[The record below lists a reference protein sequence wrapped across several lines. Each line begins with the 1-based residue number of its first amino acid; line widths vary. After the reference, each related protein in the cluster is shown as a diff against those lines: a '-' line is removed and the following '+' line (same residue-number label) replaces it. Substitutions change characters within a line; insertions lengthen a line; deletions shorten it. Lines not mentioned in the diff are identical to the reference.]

1 LRRVI
6 VCNLT
11 SLDGFIA
18 GPKGELGWFVQ
29 EGFLTKT
36 EFGEYAREFNASIGG
51 ILLGRKTYEDWV
63 GYWPEATDNDPYI
76 TERTNTL
83 PKYVFSKTLDKVRW
97 GKWNSAYLV
106 KGDAGEEVRRLKSQP
121 GKDLAI
127 FGSGTLVSSLTKL
140 GLIDEYQFTVQPVV
154 LGAGL
159 SQFKDLDKWL
169 RMKLVKS
176 RQLREGAVVLTYQ
189 PVA

>member
-6 VCNLT
+6 VGNLT

-29 EGFLTKT
+29 PGFLTKT
-36 EFGEYAREFNASIGG
+36 EYGEYAREFYDPIGG

-63 GYWPEATDNDPYI
+63 GYWPDATDNDPVI
-76 TERTNTL
+76 TERVNNL
-83 PKYVFSKTLDKVRW
+83 PKYVFSNTLDKVGW
-97 GKWNSAYLV
+97 GKWNNAYLM
-106 KGDAGEEVRRLKSQP
+106 KGDAGEQLKRLKDQP

-140 GLIDEYQFTVQPVV
+140 GLIDEYQITVQPVI

-159 SQFKDLDKWL
+159 SQFKGLDKWL
-169 RMKLVKS
+169 KLKLVKS
-176 RQLREGAVVLTYQ
+176 RQLREGAVVLYYQ
-189 PVA
+189 SVA

>member
-6 VCNLT
+6 VGNLT
-11 SLDGFIA
+11 SVDGFIA

-36 EFGEYAREFNASIGG
+36 EYGEYAREFSSSVGG

-63 GYWPEATDNDPYI
+63 TYWPEATDNDPFI
-76 TERTNTL
+76 TKQTNTL
-83 PKYVFSKTLDKVRW
+83 PKYVFSKTLDKVGW
-97 GKWNSAYLV
+97 GKWNSAFLV

-127 FGSGTLVSSLTKL
+127 FGSGTLVASLAKL

-154 LGAGL
+154 LGSGL
-159 SQFKDLDKWL
+159 SQFNGLDKWL
-169 RMKLVKS
+169 KLKLVNT
-176 RQLREGAVVLTYQ
+176 RQLREGAVVLTYR